1 MDNTKMEEISMVIIA
16 NAGEA
21 RGLAFQALR
30 AVRDDSDYDKAKEYI
45 DKANEY
51 SIIAHKAQTD
61 LLIAGANGENINVD
75 VLLVHSQ
82 DHLMTAM
89 LAIELITEMIE
100 FYKK

>member
-1 MDNTKMEEISMVIIA
+1 MDNNKMEEISMIIIA

-21 RGLAFQALR
+21 RGLAFEALHSIR
-30 AVRDDSDYDKAKEYI
+30 SDKDYDKAKEYI

-51 SIIAHKAQTD
+51 SLIAHRAQTD
-61 LLIAGANGENINVD
+61 LLIEAANGNKIEVD

-100 FYKK
+100 FYKN